1 MSESELLYA
10 AASAKFG
17 IIVTGSVKR
26 FRDARSALRDDIA
39 LSDLAILGPDERG
52 QLWLVKRSAMRD
64 HLITGEKDV
73 S

>member
-39 LSDLAILGPDERG
+39 LSDKPIG
-52 QLWLVKRSAMRD
+52 QLAPVPAPAAPPAA
-64 HLITGEKDV
+64 TPAAQ
-73 S
+73 